1 MPIKFDFINGRE
13 LKMGSVFIPAEEA
26 YTFYKVTDIKT
37 SKPGK
42 HGSAKSVITA
52 KGIVNGKALVRTY
65 LDSDEKLLALQDP
78 CAIKKIVYSFSET
91 EIVTDLQLDE
101 SLSLTLFTTD
111 DQTKMKADFALLQA
125 NSKKGNAYVDEE
137 GSPLVIEFSEFG
149 DAKNMHVFWAF
160 KYIKVEEL
168 SRHFINTYIPMN

>member
-1 MPIKFDFINGRE
+1 MKFDFINGRE
-13 LKMGSVFIPAEEA
+13 LKMGSVFIPAEEHN
-26 YTFYKVTDIKT
+26 TFYKVTDIKT

-52 KGIVNGKALVRTY
+52 KGLVNGKSLVATY
-65 LDSDEKLLALQDP
+65 LDSNEKIMALSDP
-78 CAIKKIVYSFSET
+78 CAIKKVVYNLTDT
-91 EIVTDLQLDE
+91 EITTDLEKDE
-101 SLSLTLFTTD
+101 FLSLTLFTGD
-111 DQTKMKADFALLQA
+111 DQGKIKSEFAALA
-125 NSKKGNAYVDEE
+125 AASKTGSAYVDEE

-149 DAKNMHVFWAF
+149 DAKGMLCFWTF